1 MNELKQL
8 QDIQDEMREGYAPE
22 KTEPDF
28 GEPWK
33 RNTLMQNFTK
43 QTGGKIPS
51 FPVNHISNPKWEE
64 MAILACAGMSDPSDE
79 IAKLRLMQWIPL
91 THRMPTVDDAN
102 EYHDVEWSD
111 GADRWDNQFYTPN
124 MGNRKATHWR
134 RIVLP

>member
-22 KTEPDF
+22 VVP
-28 GEPWK
+28 
-33 RNTLMQNFTK
+33 TLV
-43 QTGGKIPS
+43 
-51 FPVNHISNPKWEE
+51 PVTQRFLGYS
-64 MAILACAGMSDPSDE
+64 S
-79 IAKLRLMQWIPL
+79 LRWTPI
-91 THRMPTVDDAN
+91 TDRMPTVDDAN

-111 GADRWDNQFYTPN
+111 GAERWDNQFYTPN

>member
-22 KTEPDF
+22 VVPTLVPTF
-28 GEPWK
+28 HGESQSYPPTSMTDWTHYVLEDDQRFRGYVDK
-33 RNTLMQNFTK
+33 AR
-43 QTGGKIPS
+43 S
-51 FPVNHISNPKWEE
+51 ER
-64 MAILACAGMSDPSDE
+64 DE
-79 IAKLRLMQWIPL
+79 VLKELSQLRWTPI
-91 THRMPTVDDAN
+91 TDRMPTVGDAN

-111 GADRWDNQFYTPN
+111 GTDRWDNQFYTPN

>member
-8 QDIQDEMREGYAPE
+8 QDIQDEMREGYVPE
-22 KTEPDF
+22 VVPTLVPTFHGRIPIPDSIAWSDY
-28 GEPWK
+28 E
-33 RNTLMQNFTK
+33 Q
-43 QTGGKIPS
+43 
-51 FPVNHISNPKWEE
+51 
-64 MAILACAGMSDPSDE
+64 AIKAVTQRFRGYVDKARSERDE
-79 IAKLRLMQWIPL
+79 VLKELSSLCWTPI